1 MTTALP
7 KPNREEI
14 LKALAY
20 LFDKGDVVELRALS
34 EQGGRKRTDAGYFDF
49 AHWSVLAD
57 AAVRLNTQ
65 GAAVYATLNPVN
77 PQLLGRY
84 HNRIQQGAAL
94 TTNDSQIILRR
105 WLPID
110 VDPQRPAGTSATQEQ
125 LNQAALKATE
135 IRKFLLAQGWPA
147 SAVAASGNGMHL
159 LYAIDLPNDDASKKL
174 IEGVLKALAARFDDK
189 AVLVDRSVFNAARI
203 WKLYGTVANKGDH
216 TEAAPWRLSVLSDQY
231 MPDRVLVTP
240 EQMQAL
246 LQAPVAEPAHTPRG
260 LDFGRSR
267 ASQPFM
273 LEDFFRRHGIEYS
286 QDTHDGSERFKLA
299 HCPFNSEHK
308 GNEVAV
314 FRKPSGALGFKCMHN
329 SCSGKSW
336 QDVRDLLDGPRAE
349 RMAATGPSTA
359 APSRI
364 DPATGE
370 VLHEREWPE
379 PNPLASELP
388 PVQAFD
394 ADLLPDSLRDWI
406 MDIADRMQC
415 PPDFPAVGAIAALS
429 SLIGARA
436 VIAPKRF
443 DSWTVVPNEWG
454 LIVGNPGVM
463 KSPALSE
470 VLSPLHHKETD
481 LREVWQAERSQW
493 LIDQK
498 THELRAH
505 ANEVEAR
512 KVLKGNRAANVAS
525 LLGEDHQPAEPVMR
539 RLIVN
544 DTSVEALGE
553 VMEGS
558 PWGILA
564 YRDEVYGLLKSM
576 DKEGQEGARAFYL
589 QGFDGDKPYTF
600 DRIGRGLNRRIER
613 VCISMLGGI
622 QPGRIS
628 EYIRAAVAGGSGDD
642 GLIQRFQLAVWP
654 DVQPTW
660 RNVDRP
666 PNAEAKQRAHA
677 VYGRLADIP
686 EPGDNVPVWR
696 FEESAQLIFDDWRA
710 KLEPRIRG
718 DHLHPAMTA
727 HLSKFRKLV
736 PALSLIFAMI
746 DDHHGDDGTVRVADL
761 LRALA
766 WAEYLETHAT
776 RLYAAATTPETA
788 GAKALLRRI
797 KAGALGTAF
806 TVREVY
812 RNKWQHLTTPEAAR
826 RACEVLSDFN
836 WIRPEE
842 RDFREFGG
850 RPSESFQVNPL
861 ALEAGA

>member
-1 MTTALP
+1 MTTHLKPDQTKILEALG
-7 KPNREEI
+7 
-14 LKALAY
+14 Y
-20 LFDKGDVVELRALS
+20 LFKPDDVIELRALS
-34 EQGGRKRTDAGYFDF
+34 KDKKRTDSGYFDSGN
-49 AHWSVLAD
+49 WSSLA
-57 AAVRLNTQ
+57 AAAASLNAQ
-65 GAAVYATLNPVN
+65 GMAVYVTLNPVD
-77 PQLLGRY
+77 PQLLSRY
-84 HNRIQQGAAL
+84 HNRVERFAKD
-94 TTNDSQIILRR
+94 TTNDKQVLRRR

-110 VDPQRPAGTSATQEQ
+110 IDPQRPANTSATADQ
-125 LNQAALKATE
+125 LKLAIVKAEAVRGYFSKLGWPKPAAAL
-135 IRKFLLAQGWPA
+135 
-147 SAVAASGNGMHL
+147 SGNGMHL
-159 LYAIDLPNDDASKKL
+159 LYAIDLPNDDESKRL
-174 IEGVLKALAARFDDK
+174 VEGVLKSLAAMFDDETVK
-189 AVLVDRSVFNAARI
+189 VDRSVFNAARI
-203 WKLYGTVANKGDH
+203 WKLYGTVANKGDN
-216 TEAAPWRLSVLSDQY
+216 TQAAPWRLAHMLDKW
-231 MPDRVLVTP
+231 MPARVDVAPKL
-240 EQMQAL
+240 MQAL
-246 LQAPVAEPAHTPRG
+246 APMPMPATQTARRG
-260 LDFGRSR
+260 LDFGRSG

-273 LEDFFRRHGIEYS
+273 LEDFFQRHGIEYS

-308 GNEVAV
+308 GSEVAV

-359 APSRI
+359 APLRI

-370 VLHEREWPE
+370 VLHESEWPE

-470 VLSPLHHKETD
+470 VLSPLHHKETE

-553 VMEGS
+553 VMEAS

-660 RNVDRP
+660 RNVDRA
-666 PNAEAKQRAHA
+666 PNAEAKQRAHE

-686 EPGDNVPVWR
+686 DPGDNVPVWR

-718 DHLHPAMTA
+718 DQLHPAMTA

-746 DDHHGDDGTVRVADL
+746 DDHDVGTVREADL

-776 RLYAAATTPETA
+776 RLYAAAITPEIA

-797 KAGALGTAF
+797 KAGAMGTAF

-812 RNKWQHLTTPEAAR
+812 RNKWQHLATPEAAR

-861 ALEAGA
+861 ALEGVV

>member
-1 MTTALP
+1 MTTQL
-7 KPNREEI
+7 KPDQAEI

-20 LFDKGDVVELRALS
+20 LFQPDDVIELRALS
-34 EQGGRKRTDAGYFDF
+34 KDKKRTDSGYFDF
-49 AHWSVLAD
+49 EHRASLAS
-57 AAVRLNTQ
+57 AAATLNAQ
-65 GAAVYATLNPVN
+65 GMAVYVTLNPVD
-77 PQLLGRY
+77 PQLLSRY
-84 HNRIQQGAAL
+84 HNRVERFAKD
-94 TTNDSQIILRR
+94 TTNDKQVIRRR

-110 VDPQRPAGTSATQEQ
+110 IDPQRPANTSATAAQ
-125 LNQAALKATE
+125 LKLAVVKADAV
-135 IRKFLLAQGWPA
+135 LSYLAERGWPQP
-147 SAVAASGNGMHL
+147 AVAVSGNGMHL
-159 LYAIDLPNDDASKKL
+159 LYAIDLPNDDESKRL
-174 IEGVLKALAARFDDK
+174 VEGVLKALAAMFDDE
-189 AVLVDRSVFNAARI
+189 AVKIDRSVFNAARI
-203 WKLYGTVANKGDH
+203 WKLYGTVANKGDN
-216 TEAAPWRLSVLSDQY
+216 TPAAPWRLAQMLTQR
-231 MPDRVLVTP
+231 MPERVAVTL
-240 EQMQAL
+240 ELMRSL
-246 LQAPVAEPAHTPRG
+246 APAPAVQPVRKG
-260 LDFGRSR
+260 LDFGRTGSG
-267 ASQPFM
+267 QPFS
-273 LEDFFRRHGIEYS
+273 LEEFFRRHGIEYT
-286 QDTHDGSERFKLA
+286 QDTHNGSDRFKLA
-299 HCPFNSEHK
+299 HCPFNNEHTGSEA
-308 GNEVAV
+308 AV
-314 FRKPSGALGFKCMHN
+314 LRMPSGGLSFKCMHN
-329 SCSGKSW
+329 SCSDKSW
-336 QDVRDLLDGPRAE
+336 RDVRDLLDGPRAE
-349 RMAATGPSTA
+349 RMPSAGASTA
-359 APSRI
+359 TATRI

-370 VLHEREWPE
+370 VLPAGEWPE
-379 PNPLASELP
+379 PTPLLSELP
-388 PVQAFD
+388 PVQPFD
-394 ADLLPDSLRDWI
+394 ADLLPESLRDWI

-443 DSWTVVPNEWG
+443 DNWTVVPNEWG

-470 VLSPLHHKETD
+470 VLSPLHNKETE

-498 THELRAH
+498 THELRTR
-505 ANEVEAR
+505 ANEDEAR
-512 KVLKGNRAANVAS
+512 RALKANRAANVAS
-525 LLGEDHQPAEPVMR
+525 LIGDDHQPAEPVMR

-558 PWGILA
+558 PWGVLA

-600 DRIGRGLNRRIER
+600 DRIGRGLNRRIDR

-654 DVQPTW
+654 DVLPTW
-660 RNVDRP
+660 RNVDRA

-677 VYGRLADIP
+677 VYARLADIP
-686 EPGDNVPVWR
+686 EPADNVPVWR
-696 FEESAQLIFDDWRA
+696 FEESAQVIFDDWRA
-710 KLEPRIRG
+710 QLEPRIRG
-718 DHLHPAMTA
+718 DQLHPAMTA
-727 HLSKFRKLV
+727 HLSKYRKLV

-746 DDHHGDDGTVRVADL
+746 DDQDDDGTVRESDL

-797 KAGALGTAF
+797 KAGDLGAAF

-812 RNKWQHLTTPEAAR
+812 RNKWQHLATPEAAR
-826 RACEVLSDFN
+826 RACEVLADFN

-842 RDFREFGG
+842 RDSREFGG
-850 RPSESFQVNPL
+850 RPSEAFQVNPL
-861 ALEAGA
+861 ALEVGV

>member
-1 MTTALP
+1 MTTHLKPDQAKILEALG
-7 KPNREEI
+7 
-14 LKALAY
+14 Y
-20 LFDKGDVVELRALS
+20 LFKPDDVIELRALS
-34 EQGGRKRTDAGYFDF
+34 KDKKRTDSGYFDSEN
-49 AHWSVLAD
+49 WSSLA
-57 AAVRLNTQ
+57 AAAASLNVQ
-65 GAAVYATLNPVN
+65 GMAVYVTLNPVD
-77 PQLLGRY
+77 PHLLSRY
-84 HNRIQQGAAL
+84 HNRVERFAKD
-94 TTNDSQIILRR
+94 TTNDKQVLRRR

-110 VDPQRPAGTSATQEQ
+110 IDPQRPANTSATADQ
-125 LNQAALKATE
+125 LKLAIVKAEAIRGYLSKRGWPKPAAAL
-135 IRKFLLAQGWPA
+135 
-147 SAVAASGNGMHL
+147 SGNGMHL
-159 LYAIDLPNDDASKKL
+159 LYAIDLPNDDESKRL
-174 IEGVLKALAARFDDK
+174 VEHVLKSLAAMFDDETVK
-189 AVLVDRSVFNAARI
+189 VDRSVFNAARI
-203 WKLYGTVANKGDH
+203 WKLYGTVANKGDN
-216 TEAAPWRLSVLSDQY
+216 TQAAPWRLAHMLDKW
-231 MPDRVLVTP
+231 MPARVDLAP
-240 EQMQAL
+240 ELMQAL
-246 LQAPVAEPAHTPRG
+246 APMPTHATQTARRG
-260 LDFGRSR
+260 LDFGRSG
-267 ASQPFM
+267 AGQQFM

-308 GNEVAV
+308 GSEVAV

-359 APSRI
+359 APTRI

-370 VLHEREWPE
+370 VLHEGEWPE

-470 VLSPLHHKETD
+470 VLSPLHHKETE

-498 THELRAH
+498 TNELRAH

-553 VMEGS
+553 VMEAS

-660 RNVDRP
+660 RNVDRA

-686 EPGDNVPVWR
+686 EPRDNVPVWR

-718 DHLHPAMTA
+718 DQLHPAMTA

-746 DDHHGDDGTVRVADL
+746 DDHDVGTVREADL

-776 RLYAAATTPETA
+776 RLYAAAITPEIA

-797 KAGALGTAF
+797 KAGAMGTAF

-812 RNKWQHLTTPEAAR
+812 RNKWQHLATPEAAR

-836 WIRPEE
+836 WIRPVE

-861 ALEAGA
+861 AIEGVV

>member
-1 MTTALP
+1 MTTQL
-7 KPNREEI
+7 KPDQAEI

-20 LFDKGDVVELRALS
+20 LFQPDDVIELRALS
-34 EQGGRKRTDAGYFDF
+34 KDKKRTDSGYFDF
-49 AHWSVLAD
+49 EHRASLAS
-57 AAVRLNTQ
+57 AAATLNAQ
-65 GAAVYATLNPVN
+65 GMAVYVTLNPVD
-77 PQLLGRY
+77 PQLLSRY
-84 HNRIQQGAAL
+84 HNRVERFAKD
-94 TTNDSQIILRR
+94 TTNDKQVIRRR

-110 VDPQRPAGTSATQEQ
+110 IDPQRPANTSATAAQ
-125 LNQAALKATE
+125 LKLAVVKADAVLSYLTE
-135 IRKFLLAQGWPA
+135 QGWPQP
-147 SAVAASGNGMHL
+147 AVAVSGNGMHL
-159 LYAIDLPNDDASKKL
+159 LYAIDLPNDDESKRL
-174 IEGVLKALAARFDDK
+174 VEGVLKALAAMFDDE
-189 AVLVDRSVFNAARI
+189 AVKVDRSVFNAARI
-203 WKLYGTVANKGDH
+203 WKMYGTVANKGDN
-216 TEAAPWRLSVLSDQY
+216 TPAAPWRLAQMLTQR
-231 MPDRVLVTP
+231 MPERVAVDPELMRSLAPTP
-240 EQMQAL
+240 
-246 LQAPVAEPAHTPRG
+246 APAVQPGRKG
-260 LDFGRSR
+260 LDFGRTGSG
-267 ASQPFM
+267 QPFS
-273 LEDFFRRHGIEYS
+273 LEDFFRRHGIDYT
-286 QDTHDGSERFKLA
+286 QDMHDGSDRFKLA

-308 GNEVAV
+308 GSEVAV

-329 SCSGKSW
+329 SCSDKSW

-349 RMAATGPSTA
+349 RTPTTGPSTA
-359 APSRI
+359 TATRI

-370 VLHEREWPE
+370 VLQAGEWPE
-379 PNPLASELP
+379 PTPLPSELP
-388 PVQAFD
+388 PVQPFD
-394 ADLLPDSLRDWI
+394 ADLLPESLRNWI

-436 VIAPKRF
+436 VIAPKRL

-470 VLSPLHHKETD
+470 VLSPLHNKETE

-493 LIDQK
+493 LIEQK
-498 THELRAH
+498 THDLRSR
-505 ANEVEAR
+505 ANEDEAR
-512 KVLKGNRAANVAS
+512 RALKANRAANVAS
-525 LLGEDHQPAEPVMR
+525 LIGDDHQPAEPVMR

-558 PWGILA
+558 PWGVLA

-600 DRIGRGLNRRIER
+600 DRIGRGLNRRIDR

-628 EYIRAAVAGGSGDD
+628 EYIRAAVSGGSGDD

-654 DVQPTW
+654 DVLPTW
-660 RNVDRP
+660 RNVDRA

-677 VYGRLADIP
+677 VYARLADIP
-686 EPGDNVPVWR
+686 EPADNVPVWR
-696 FEESAQLIFDDWRA
+696 FEESAQVIFDDWRA
-710 KLEPRIRG
+710 QLEPRIRG
-718 DHLHPAMTA
+718 DQLHPAMTA
-727 HLSKFRKLV
+727 HLSKYRKLV

-746 DDHHGDDGTVRVADL
+746 DDQDDDGTVRESDL

-797 KAGALGTAF
+797 KAGDLGAAF

-812 RNKWQHLTTPEAAR
+812 RNKWQHLATPEAAR
-826 RACEVLSDFN
+826 RACEVLADFN

-842 RDFREFGG
+842 RDSREFGG

-861 ALEAGA
+861 ALGVGA

>member
-1 MTTALP
+1 MMTQP
-7 KPNREEI
+7 KPEQTKI

-20 LFDKGDVVELRALS
+20 LSQPGDVIELRALTKDK
-34 EQGGRKRTDAGYFDF
+34 KRTDSGYFDSK
-49 AHWSVLAD
+49 HWTDLAS
-57 AAVRLNTQ
+57 AAENLNAQ
-65 GAAVYATLNPVN
+65 GMAVYVTLNPVDR
-77 PQLLGRY
+77 QLLSRY
-84 HNRIQQGAAL
+84 HNRVERYAKD
-94 TTNDSQIILRR
+94 TTNDKQVIRRR

-110 VDPQRPAGTSATQEQ
+110 IDPQRPANTSSTPEQ
-125 LNQAALKATE
+125 LNLAVVKADAV
-135 IRKFLLAQGWPA
+135 RKHLTDCGWPQP
-147 SAVAASGNGMHL
+147 AVALSGNGMHL
-159 LYAIDLPNDDASKKL
+159 LYAIDLPNDDESKRL
-174 IEGVLKALAARFDDK
+174 VEGALKALAAMFDDE
-189 AVLVDRSVFNAARI
+189 AVKIDRSVFNAARI
-203 WKLYGTVANKGDH
+203 WKLYGTVANKGDN
-216 TEAAPWRLSVLSDQY
+216 TPAAPWRLAQMLTQR
-231 MPDRVLVTP
+231 MPERAAVDPELMRSLAPTP
-240 EQMQAL
+240 
-246 LQAPVAEPAHTPRG
+246 APAVQPGRKG
-260 LDFGRSR
+260 LDFGRTGSG
-267 ASQPFM
+267 QPFS
-273 LEDFFRRHGIEYS
+273 LEDFFRRHGIEYT
-286 QDTHDGSERFKLA
+286 QDMHDGSERFKLA
-299 HCPFNSEHK
+299 RCPFNSEHK
-308 GNEVAV
+308 GSEVAV

-329 SCSGKSW
+329 SCSDKSW

-349 RMAATGPSTA
+349 RMPTMGPSAATAT
-359 APSRI
+359 RI

-370 VLHEREWPE
+370 VLQAGEWPE
-379 PNPLASELP
+379 PTPLPSELP
-388 PVQAFD
+388 PVQPFD
-394 ADLLPDSLRDWI
+394 ADLLPESLRNWI

-436 VIAPKRF
+436 VIAPKRL

-470 VLSPLHHKETD
+470 VLSPLHNKETE

-505 ANEVEAR
+505 ANEAEAR
-512 KVLKGNRAANVAS
+512 KVLKGNRAANVAA
-525 LLGEDHQPAEPVMR
+525 LIGDDQQHAEPVMR

-558 PWGILA
+558 PWGVLA

-600 DRIGRGLNRRIER
+600 DRIGRGLNRRIDR

-622 QPGRIS
+622 QPGRIC

-654 DVQPTW
+654 DVLPTW
-660 RNVDRP
+660 RNVDRA

-677 VYGRLADIP
+677 VYARLADIP
-686 EPGDNVPVWR
+686 EPADNVPVWR
-696 FEESAQLIFDDWRA
+696 FEESAQVIFDDWRA
-710 KLEPRIRG
+710 QLEPRIRG
-718 DHLHPAMTA
+718 DQLHPAMTA
-727 HLSKFRKLV
+727 HLSKYRKLV

-746 DDHHGDDGTVRVADL
+746 DDQDDDGTVRESDL
-761 LRALA
+761 MRALA
-766 WAEYLETHAT
+766 WAKYLETHAT

-797 KAGALGTAF
+797 KAGDLGAAF

-812 RNKWQHLTTPEAAR
+812 RNKWQHLATPEAAR

-842 RDFREFGG
+842 RDSREFGG

-861 ALEAGA
+861 AQEVGA